1 LVLKSISPIHTNK
14 GRAVNVHD
22 EAVPQIV
29 VAIAS
34 PTGLEVNIAIPIDE
48 TPIMLIATHTPVPKK
63 NNNID
68 IKKIIKSNSGMVIF
82 FYFLKL
88 KI

>member
-1 LVLKSISPIHTNK
+1 MRVLIFDGDSTITNPLIVCFIVKNLTYSI
-14 GRAVNVHD
+14 
-22 EAVPQIV
+22 E
-29 VAIAS
+29 
-34 PTGLEVNIAIPIDE
+34 E

-68 IKKIIKSNSGMVIF
+68 IKKIIKSNSGMTIF